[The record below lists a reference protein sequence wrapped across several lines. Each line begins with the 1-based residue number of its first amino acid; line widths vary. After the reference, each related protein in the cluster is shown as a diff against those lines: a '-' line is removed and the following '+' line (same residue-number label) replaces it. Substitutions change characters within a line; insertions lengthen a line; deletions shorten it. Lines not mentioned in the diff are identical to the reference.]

1 MKSRCE
7 GCGGSLDRASETHV
21 RPDGGTLCPSCFVS
35 THQHCPHCG
44 GELVR
49 KRDTILNGAGNEVPD
64 PPPPAYRRGLVWAI
78 SFGVWT
84 FVALAGALTV
94 WQIYRSSDTPMR
106 FMTTVWL
113 QLSQTLTYAPL
124 TPFVFALAIRYPMR
138 RDKWLQRSLLY
149 LAAGFAFSVA
159 HIALRAV
166 TPYAIWD
173 QKQHQWAW
181 GIWDANAH
189 IFKIPWPALRTLFL
203 YNLVDDITGTF
214 VPILLIAHAISYY
227 GKFQERNLR
236 AIQLESQLVKAHL
249 QSLKSQLQPHF
260 LFNTLHS
267 ISALMLT
274 DVQAADRMITR
285 LGDLLRLSLETAGTQ
300 ITTLSKELDFV
311 SCYLQIEK
319 VRFEERLNITFEIAP
334 ETLEAQVPLLL
345 LQPLVDNAIK
355 HGISHLSQG
364 GGIHISSRCQN
375 GDLQL
380 EVKDNG
386 PGLELTESRRG
397 SGLGLKV
404 TRERLEAMYGQNQSV
419 ELTSPPS
426 GGVAVFVRFPFR
438 SMEGA
443 ETKFQ

>member
-7 GCGGSLDRASETHV
+7 GCGGSLNPASETHV

-49 KRDTILNGAGNEVPD
+49 KRDTILNGAGDEVPD
-64 PPPPAYRRGLVWAI
+64 APPPAYRRGLVWAI

-84 FVALAGALTV
+84 FVALAGTLTV

-181 GIWDANAH
+181 AYGMQTL
-189 IFKIPWPALRTLFL
+189 IFSKSPGLRFEPYFSTTSWTTL
-203 YNLVDDITGTF
+203 
-214 VPILLIAHAISYY
+214 P
-227 GKFQERNLR
+227 E
-236 AIQLESQLVKAHL
+236 
-249 QSLKSQLQPHF
+249 P
-260 LFNTLHS
+260 
-267 ISALMLT
+267 
-274 DVQAADRMITR
+274 
-285 LGDLLRLSLETAGTQ
+285 LLR
-300 ITTLSKELDFV
+300 F
-311 SCYLQIEK
+311 C
-319 VRFEERLNITFEIAP
+319 
-334 ETLEAQVPLLL
+334 
-345 LQPLVDNAIK
+345 
-355 HGISHLSQG
+355 
-364 GGIHISSRCQN
+364 
-375 GDLQL
+375 
-380 EVKDNG
+380 
-386 PGLELTESRRG
+386 
-397 SGLGLKV
+397 
-404 TRERLEAMYGQNQSV
+404 
-419 ELTSPPS
+419 
-426 GGVAVFVRFPFR
+426 
-438 SMEGA
+438 
-443 ETKFQ
+443 